1 MLTGGYITMIRFE
14 HVSKQYENV
23 TPHKDING
31 EIHKGD
37 VVTIIGPSGT
47 GKSTLLRMIN
57 GLEKPTSGK
66 IYFDGEDITTENYNY
81 PKLRR
86 RVGMIFQSFN
96 LFNNLT
102 VLDNLVV
109 PQMDILHTDKN
120 SARKNAMDILTKMG
134 LNQHYNSMPEQLSGG
149 QKQRVAIAR
158 ALVMNPEVLLF
169 DEPTS
174 ALDPSMVSEVENTIK
189 WLAEN
194 HTTMVIVT
202 HDMKF
207 AKEVSTRIF
216 YLDEGEIFEE
226 GTPEEIFE
234 HPKRSRT
241 KAFIENERILEISIE
256 NNNYDYNQIKNT
268 IKEYTDSQRL
278 PDYITFSI
286 QSVFEELIIQ
296 TILKHNPQESVYFS
310 VFEDNL
316 TMDYKI
322 RYTGKEFDPEHDQ
335 SLSMQILRNEI
346 TDYSYQYHPNSKK
359 PNSIKFRSK

>member
-1 MLTGGYITMIRFE
+1 MIRFE

-158 ALVMNPEVLLF
+158 ALCMNPEIMLF

-174 ALDPSMVSEVENTIK
+174 ALDPEMVGEVLNVIK
-189 WLAEN
+189 ELADEDM
-194 HTTMVIVT
+194 TMVIVT
-202 HDMKF
+202 HEMGF
-207 AKEVSTRIF
+207 AKDVSDKVVFMDDGVI
-216 YLDEGEIFEE
+216 LEE
-226 GTPEEIFE
+226 GNPDKIFN
-234 HPKRSRT
+234 HP
-241 KAFIENERILEISIE
+241 ENERTKQFLS
-256 NNNYDYNQIKNT
+256 
-268 IKEYTDSQRL
+268 RV
-278 PDYITFSI
+278 I
-286 QSVFEELIIQ
+286 QKS
-296 TILKHNPQESVYFS
+296 
-310 VFEDNL
+310 
-316 TMDYKI
+316 
-322 RYTGKEFDPEHDQ
+322 
-335 SLSMQILRNEI
+335 
-346 TDYSYQYHPNSKK
+346 
-359 PNSIKFRSK
+359 